1 MGEKQADDILQKY
14 PHAGA
19 YLEKTLQQEA
29 EEKIANNQRLLSE
42 VDGKIQEYNTAVIEI
57 NSCL

>member
-19 YLEKTLQQEA
+19 YLEKTLQQKA
-29 EEKIANNQRLLSE
+29 EEKIANN
-42 VDGKIQEYNTAVIEI
+42 
-57 NSCL
+57 